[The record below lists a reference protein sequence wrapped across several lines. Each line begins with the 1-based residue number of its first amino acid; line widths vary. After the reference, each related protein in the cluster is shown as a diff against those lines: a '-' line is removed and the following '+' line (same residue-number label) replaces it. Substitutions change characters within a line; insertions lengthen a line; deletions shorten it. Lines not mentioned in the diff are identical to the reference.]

1 MSNQYQKDFF
11 WIGSHSI
18 ACLTKRPLLNVYCGF
33 KTSISMSMHGLY
45 VNEKAIP
52 ELVIWLTAP
61 MSCQIEE
68 EAEKAGQ
75 QSHKRGLIDLKTEEQ
90 WFRRSERRKRREQS
104 RPRFGPVVFAEKK
117 QTNKPSGMCF
127 FGQTCWPS
135 HDVVSAGSWLGFEQ
149 WSPIAVTTRRTMSM
163 KMWTPASRL
172 TQATLSFRLFFF

>member
-90 WFRRSERRKRREQS
+90 WFRRSERRKRRKNS
-104 RPRFGPVVFAEKK
+104 PGPASVPSCSQRRNK
-117 QTNKPSGMCF
+117 QTNPAECVFLDRLVDHLTTSCRPVLGWVSNNGAPS
-127 FGQTCWPS
+127 
-135 HDVVSAGSWLGFEQ
+135 L
-149 WSPIAVTTRRTMSM
+149 
-163 KMWTPASRL
+163 
-172 TQATLSFRLFFF
+172 